1 MSTEIAN
8 GVIDRSGMRITEN
21 RMILFSFDFQDE
33 ISYDVFTSS
42 PCFIVT
48 GSNSAFSNS
57 GWNRVILLCSCY
69 FQSGISS

>member
-1 MSTEIAN
+1 
-8 GVIDRSGMRITEN
+8 MRITEN

-42 PCFIVT
+42 PSFIVF

-57 GWNRVILLCSCY
+57 GCKSVILLCSFY
-69 FQSGISS
+69 FHSGIFLLKKLWIIIHN

>member
-1 MSTEIAN
+1 
-8 GVIDRSGMRITEN
+8 MRITEN

-42 PCFIVT
+42 PCFIVI
-48 GSNSAFSNS
+48 GSNLAFSNF

-69 FQSGISS
+69 FHSGILLLKKH